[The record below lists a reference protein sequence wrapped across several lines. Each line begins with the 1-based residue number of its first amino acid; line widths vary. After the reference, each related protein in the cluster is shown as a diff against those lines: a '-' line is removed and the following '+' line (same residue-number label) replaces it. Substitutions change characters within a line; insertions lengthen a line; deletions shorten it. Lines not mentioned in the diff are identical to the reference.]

1 MTISSENI
9 QFIKDSFTSLKS
21 NEDFLSLLNYT
32 KVLVYGEKAIPFQLK
47 QLTYHANPK
56 KNRKRYIKFVIKKKS
71 GADRIINAPNKG
83 LKAIQKCLN
92 VILQTVYESHLS
104 KAATGFVPNKSIV
117 DNAILH
123 ANMHYV
129 YNIDLKDFFPS
140 IDQARVW
147 KRLQF
152 PPFNFNDTNNNV
164 IIANTIAGLCCHK
177 MEVERI
183 KEGSDE
189 FEKVVT
195 NVLPQGAPTSPTMSN
210 IICQQLDFYLTALAK
225 RFGLRYTRYAD
236 DITFSSLHNVYQKD
250 SDFLIELSRIVS
262 SQHFH
267 IKASKTRL
275 QKEGYKQEVTGLI
288 VNSKPNVSQHYIK
301 ELRMRL
307 HYWEK
312 YGYDKAEAMFLPNYL
327 ADKGHLKGFPNMKNV
342 LMGKLDFL
350 KMVKGGENSTYL
362 ALKSRFD
369 KLVGNMNTTTE
380 IVMENN
386 FSLSNLINIWQSKG
400 INEAIKLSNYTN
412 GG

>member
-1 MTISSENI
+1 MTISTEQT

-21 NEDFLSLLNYT
+21 NEDFLSLLNFT
-32 KVLVYGEKAIPFQLK
+32 KTLVYGETAVPFKLK

-56 KNRKRYIKFVIKKKS
+56 KNTKRYIQFVIKKKS
-71 GADRIINAPNKG
+71 GSDRIINAPNKG

-92 VILQTVYESHLS
+92 VILQTVYESHIS

-147 KRLQF
+147 KRMQQA
-152 PPFNFNDTNNNV
+152 PFNFNEKNNNLV
-164 IIANTIAGLCCHK
+164 IANTIAGLCCES

-183 KEGSDE
+183 AENGIDFK
-189 FEKVVT
+189 KVIK

-210 IICQQLDFYLTALAK
+210 IICQQLDFFLMAVAK

-250 SDFLIELSRIVS
+250 SEFLKELQRIVS
-262 SQHFH
+262 EQNFN

-288 VNSKPNVSQHYIK
+288 VNSKPNVSQNYIK
-301 ELRMRL
+301 QLRMRL
-307 HYWEK
+307 HYWER
-312 YGYDKAEAMFLPNYL
+312 YGYDKAEAMFLPHYL
-327 ADKGHLKGFPNMKNV
+327 ADKGHTKKGKPNMQNV

-362 ALKSRFD
+362 ALKERFD
-369 KLVGNMNTTTE
+369 KLAVKE
-380 IVMENN
+380 IKSDNN
-386 FSLSNLINIWQSKG
+386 LSDLINIWQNKG
-400 INEAIKLSNYTN
+400 IDEAMKISKNTD